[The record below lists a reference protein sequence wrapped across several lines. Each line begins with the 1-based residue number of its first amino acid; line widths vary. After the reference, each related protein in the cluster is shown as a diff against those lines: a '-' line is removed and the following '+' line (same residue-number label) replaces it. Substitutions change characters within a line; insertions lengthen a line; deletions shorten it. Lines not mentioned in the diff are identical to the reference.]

1 MDDWASWLDIFFAPR
16 GRINRLQ
23 FWIVT
28 VVTLLVG
35 NVNAYVVEIFDERP
49 TKMAGPILVVGVFVA
64 LACFYAGLN
73 GGLKRLHDR
82 DKSGSWYL
90 LGMVPVIG
98 WIWLLVELG
107 FRRGMPGPNRFG
119 LDPS

>member
-1 MDDWASWLDIFFAPR
+1 MENGASWLEIFFAPR

-28 VVTLLVG
+28 FVTLFVG
-35 NVNAYVVEIFDERP
+35 NVNAYVINSFDKKP
-49 TKMAGPILVVGVFVA
+49 AKMGWLVLVVGVLVA

-73 GGLKRLHDR
+73 GALKRLHDR

-90 LGMVPVIG
+90 LGIIPIIG

-107 FRRGMPGPNRFG
+107 FRPGIPGPNRFG